1 MHTSLEERMALRA
14 APAAMEA
21 KAAEL
26 YPDNHYLQQEWI
38 RAVGVVRS
46 TKGGW
51 KCDVPVPRI
60 PAR

>member
-1 MHTSLEERMALRA
+1 MHTTLDERMALRQTHDA
-14 APAAMEA
+14 LKPT
-21 KAAEL
+21 AERL
-26 YPDNHYLQQEWI
+26 YPDNAYLQQEWI